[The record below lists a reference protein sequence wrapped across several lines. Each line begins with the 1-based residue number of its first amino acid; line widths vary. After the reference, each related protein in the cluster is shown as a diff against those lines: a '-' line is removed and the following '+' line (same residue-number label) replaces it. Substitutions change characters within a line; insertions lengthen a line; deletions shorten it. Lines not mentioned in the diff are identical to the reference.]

1 MTHSSM
7 ANKSDL
13 LSTAR
18 FFVDVDFS
26 LKVGEGG
33 RLEHDDSSLMT
44 SSLMTSSVGITLD
57 WVDGNSVVISFS
69 TSTIIDLLS
78 PGVAIETGRDGMAF

>member
-1 MTHSSM
+1 M

-18 FFVDVDFS
+18 FFVDFS
-26 LKVGEGG
+26 LKDGEGG
-33 RLEHDDSSLMT
+33 RLDDDDSSLMT

-57 WVDGNSVVISFS
+57 WVDGNSVVISLS
-69 TSTIIDLLS
+69 TSTIILLS
-78 PGVAIETGRDGMAF
+78 PGVAIETGRDGAF

>member
-1 MTHSSM
+1 MSNHSSM

-18 FFVDVDFS
+18 FLVDVDFS
-26 LKVGEGG
+26 LKDGEGG
-33 RLEHDDSSLMT
+33 RLEDDDSSLMT

-57 WVDGNSVVISFS
+57 CVDGNSVVISLS
-69 TSTIIDLLS
+69 TSTIILLS
-78 PGVAIETGRDGMAF
+78 PGVAIEIGRDGAF